1 MPLRSTS
8 GVDAFLPL
16 VDPGEAVPAALGRLP
31 DRGGDGGGLQ
41 PIEPGLEAFIVA
53 EGVAATDESEDF
65 VRRRG
70 HQARGAEAAVAR
82 VNDLRGCPDQHVGI
96 PDGRHA
102 VLRCRLDP
110 DRNLAH
116 LEVDWPDAPRLGE

>member
-1 MPLRSTS
+1 MWIGRL
-8 GVDAFLPL
+8 LPF
-16 VDPGEAVPAALGRLP
+16 VDPGEAMPAALGRLP
-31 DRGGDGGGLQ
+31 DRGGDGGRLQ

-102 VLRCRLDP
+102 VLGHGFDANN
-110 DRNLAH
+110 NLAS
-116 LEVDWPDAPRLGE
+116 VKNDGNDTLGFGK

>member
-1 MPLRSTS
+1 M
-8 GVDAFLPL
+8 
-16 VDPGEAVPAALGRLP
+16 PAALGRLP

-53 EGVAATDESEDF
+53 EESLRPTKAQDF

-82 VNDLRGCPDQHVGI
+82 VNDLRGRPDQHVGI